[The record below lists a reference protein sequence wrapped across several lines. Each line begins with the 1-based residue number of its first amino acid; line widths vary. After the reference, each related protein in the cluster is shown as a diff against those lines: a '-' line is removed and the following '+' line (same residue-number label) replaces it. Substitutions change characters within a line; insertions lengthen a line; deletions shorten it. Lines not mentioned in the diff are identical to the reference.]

1 MRDKYS
7 PERIAKL
14 HPKVR
19 QTFTDF
25 ITECENTLNIT
36 LRIIQGLR
44 TINEQNA
51 LYAQGRTTKGSIVTN
66 AKGGQS
72 FHNYGLAIDVAEM
85 DATGQVNWNY
95 DMSKLKP
102 IADKYKIT
110 WGGSFK
116 SIVDK
121 PHFEINFG
129 FPSNCKLLLE
139 KISKKEVDA
148 DGYIIING

>member
-1 MRDKYS
+1 MKDKYS

-19 QTFTDF
+19 QPFTEF
-25 ITECENTLNIT
+25 ITECENTFNIT
-36 LRIIQGLR
+36 LRIVQGLR

-72 FHNYGLAIDVAEM
+72 FHNYGLAIDIAEL
-85 DATGQVNWNY
+85 DAKGQINWNY

-102 IADKYKIT
+102 IADKYNII
-110 WGGSFK
+110 WGGSWKSFK
-116 SIVDK
+116 DL
-121 PHFEINFG
+121 PHFEMNFG
-129 FPSNCKLLLE
+129 FPENCKLLLE
-139 KISKKEVDA
+139 KVTKKEVDKE
-148 DGYIIING
+148 GYILIK